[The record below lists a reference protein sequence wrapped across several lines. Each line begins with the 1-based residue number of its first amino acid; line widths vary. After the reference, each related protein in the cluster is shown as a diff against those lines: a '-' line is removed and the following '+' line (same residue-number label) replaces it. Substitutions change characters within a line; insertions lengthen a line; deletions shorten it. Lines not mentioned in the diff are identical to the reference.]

1 MKKRIIIT
9 VIVIVLSLIM
19 FIILIPLLKRT
30 DVAQFLTQ
38 RTPTPQEGYKDN
50 LTKCPQ
56 KLWVYYFVD
65 IKDTRTSVKDDDVYI
80 TILNKEQDDYV
91 VDVFVDGTLQG
102 EVLSRANSTSQL
114 ISELVTDWWRQ
125 GFEQPTQAEEE
136 TEASSKDEE
145 DLLNQQIF
153 EITLFVEGCDII
165 EQEALTKVEGPSRI
179 TGGGGSGGGEGGG
192 SRYSISITKPEGK
205 ILDD

>member
-1 MKKRIIIT
+1 MKKRITIAIVV
-9 VIVIVLSLIM
+9 VILSLIM

-38 RTPTPQEGYKDN
+38 RTPPPQEGYKDN

-65 IKDTRTSVKDDDVYI
+65 IKQTRTSVNDDDVYI
-80 TILNKEQDDYV
+80 TILNKEEEDYL
-91 VDVFVDGTLQG
+91 VDVFVNGILQG
-102 EVLSRANSTSQL
+102 KVLARGNSTSQL

-125 GFEQPTQAEEE
+125 GFEQPSQAEEE

-145 DLLNQQIF
+145 DMLNQRIF

-165 EQEALTKVEGPSRI
+165 EQEALTKIQGPSI
-179 TGGGGSGGGEGGG
+179 VTGGGDGSG
-192 SRYSISITKPEGK
+192 SRYSISITKPQGK